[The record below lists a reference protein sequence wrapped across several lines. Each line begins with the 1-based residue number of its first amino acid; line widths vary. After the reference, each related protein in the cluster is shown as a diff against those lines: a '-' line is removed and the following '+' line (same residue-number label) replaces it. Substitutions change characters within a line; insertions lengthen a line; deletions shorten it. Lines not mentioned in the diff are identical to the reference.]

1 MKRMKKILLGT
12 LIILALFYLVLIII
26 AYLPYKTTPV
36 NELVGEEDKF
46 VEVNGHAIHYT
57 KHGKGK
63 PLILVHG
70 FAASTYTFRYL
81 IPLLT
86 DDYTIY
92 ALDVLGF
99 GLSDKPPDG
108 NYDMKSQGD
117 VLIGFMD
124 ALKLPSATLVGHSMG
139 GIIIACT
146 DLATPSRVDKLVMVE
161 PGFYVET
168 APTFLQY
175 MYFPLDRIMARQF
188 YTKSMRKRF
197 FLGSFYDNSKVT
209 EEVIDA
215 YMIPTRTPNALDA
228 LAHMM
233 RSVGPQT
240 YEGISVNISSPTLI
254 VWGERG
260 TGVPSELAKRLNAEI
275 QGSKLVSVSEC
286 GHYVQ
291 EEKPEELAKAI
302 RAFVE

>member
-36 NELVGEEDKF
+36 NELVREEDKF

-146 DLATPSRVDKLVMVE
+146 DLAAPSRVDKLVMVE

-168 APTFLQY
+168 APAFLQY